1 MENKEYQII
10 FSANASVE
18 EITDSIADV
27 FSVAYKIEKQLA
39 DGFQLTD
46 LLVALQVESTIREVV
61 NDFPIFVQEFQQL
74 SGSTALQ
81 AVEGAKARSV
91 AEFGNLGK
99 VGTFIYD
106 FLIQSARTFNF
117 IEATVV
123 QGIGQLNQWKAL
135 FASVK
140 KPVE

>member
-1 MENKEYQII
+1 MKNYSIK
-10 FSANASVE
+10 FSADASVE

-27 FSVAYKIEKQLA
+27 FGVAYKIEKQLA

-46 LLVALQVESTIREVV
+46 LLVALQVEPTIREVV
-61 NDFPIFVQEFQQL
+61 NDFPVFVAEFQQL
-74 SGSTALQ
+74 SGATALQ
-81 AVEGAKARSV
+81 AVEGAKQRSL
-91 AEFGNLGK
+91 AEFGDLGK

-106 FLIQSARTFNF
+106 FLIRSARTFNF
-117 IEATVV
+117 IESTVV
-123 QGIGQLNQWKAL
+123 QGIGELNQWKAL